1 MSRHVFARLQ
11 TPDDRYLIVA
21 SAASNELVFLDP
33 ATGGEIRRLPN
44 ISDPY
49 QIGFSPDK
57 KWFLSAS
64 NRLDRELPA
73 AAWLA

>member
-1 MSRHVFARLQ
+1 MQ

-33 ATGGEIRRLPN
+33 ATGGEIGRLPN

-57 KWFLSAS
+57 KGFLSAS
-64 NRLDRELPA
+64 NRLDPELPA